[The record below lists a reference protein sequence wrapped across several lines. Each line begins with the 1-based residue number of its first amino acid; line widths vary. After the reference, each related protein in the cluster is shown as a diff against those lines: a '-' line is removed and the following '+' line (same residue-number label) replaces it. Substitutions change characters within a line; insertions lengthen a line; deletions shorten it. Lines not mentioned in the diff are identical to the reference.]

1 MGIQEIITFLI
12 VGAAIFFTGK
22 IFFRQFTRGE
32 QASPKCADCALNK
45 IRQESKK
52 SMNLN

>member
-22 IFFRQFTRGE
+22 TFFSQFTHGE
-32 QASPKCADCALNK
+32 QGSPKCADCALNK
-45 IRQESKK
+45 IRQESQK
-52 SMNLN
+52 MTELE